1 MITHNAN
8 IYAALFLLNLMISA
22 CVTAPVNAETI
33 LQVDTAAI
41 PRDQPDDM
49 ETQARAAALAKG
61 TAANLATGA
70 GSVIKEKA
78 VKLASDFKE
87 GADQSL
93 PGKVASEIR
102 GGGADNSVQFDGN
115 SLTGTELNDEVA
127 TFVNKSQGAV

>member
-1 MITHNAN
+1 MIK
-8 IYAALFLLNLMISA
+8 
-22 CVTAPVNAETI
+22 
-33 LQVDTAAI
+33 D
-41 PRDQPDDM
+41 
-49 ETQARAAALAKG
+49 
-61 TAANLATGA
+61 
-70 GSVIKEKA
+70 KA

-93 PGKVASEIR
+93 PGKVASAIR